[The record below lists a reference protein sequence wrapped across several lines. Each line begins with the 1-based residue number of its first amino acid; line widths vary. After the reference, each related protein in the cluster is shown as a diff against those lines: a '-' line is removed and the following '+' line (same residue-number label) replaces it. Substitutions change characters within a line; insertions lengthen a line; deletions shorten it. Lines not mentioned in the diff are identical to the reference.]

1 MKIDRYVKDISD
13 RLDSAAAAAATNI
26 DHYDDQY
33 YLDIGSEPPRFAY
46 YRAARARLTDAFG
59 NKTCEDVWDC
69 ITQDELDYYLK
80 MRLRIPPEQRY
91 QSQKREWYFH
101 ESSWYMRGVVS
112 GYDGKGCNN
121 GVCVPECRY
130 YPHIGRIEDEEVIES
145 HNEYVERLRQKNAI
159 VEPPSESELL
169 RLQRSGI

>member
-1 MKIDRYVKDISD
+1 MHI
-13 RLDSAAAAAATNI
+13 T
-26 DHYDDQY
+26 
-33 YLDIGSEPPRFAY
+33 GS
-46 YRAARARLTDAFG
+46 RARLIDAFG

-69 ITQDELDYYLK
+69 ITQDELEYYLK

-91 QSQKREWYFH
+91 QRVKSADYFY
-101 ESSWYMRGVVS
+101 ESDWYMRGVRV
-112 GYDGKGCNN
+112 DMMERAEEWRI
-121 GVCVPECRY
+121 VPECRY

-169 RLQRSGI
+169 DFRDLVCD

>member
-13 RLDSAAAAAATNI
+13 RLDSAAVASATNI

-46 YRAARARLTDAFG
+46 YRAACARLTDAFG

-69 ITQDELDYYLK
+69 ITQDESEYYLK

-91 QSQKREWYFH
+91 QRRKEWYFH
-101 ESSWYMRGVVS
+101 ESV
-112 GYDGKGCNN
+112 
-121 GVCVPECRY
+121 
-130 YPHIGRIEDEEVIES
+130 
-145 HNEYVERLRQKNAI
+145 
-159 VEPPSESELL
+159 
-169 RLQRSGI
+169 GI